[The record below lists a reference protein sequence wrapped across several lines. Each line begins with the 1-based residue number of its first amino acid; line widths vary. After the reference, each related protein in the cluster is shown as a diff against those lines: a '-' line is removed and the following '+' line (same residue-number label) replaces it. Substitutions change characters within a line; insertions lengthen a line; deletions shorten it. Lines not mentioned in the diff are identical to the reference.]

1 MAVLYCP
8 EASLRNGGGGG
19 SCFVLESVKSRTVS
33 STASC
38 AVSSKDSFL
47 SNLYNGE
54 QRLFLGLKA

>member
-1 MAVLYCP
+1 M
-8 EASLRNGGGGG
+8 GGGGG